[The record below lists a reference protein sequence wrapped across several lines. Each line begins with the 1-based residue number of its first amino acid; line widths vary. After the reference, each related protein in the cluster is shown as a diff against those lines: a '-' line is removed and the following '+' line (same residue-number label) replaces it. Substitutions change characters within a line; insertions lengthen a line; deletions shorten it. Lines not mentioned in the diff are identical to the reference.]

1 MSETNLTSTN
11 YTAAEIDAKLED
23 LKKQMIERIDST
35 IVMNSSDTA
44 PQADRTSMWLK
55 ILGTDS
61 K

>member
-1 MSETNLTSTN
+1 MSETKITNTN

-23 LKKQMIERIDST
+23 LKKQMIDRIDST